1 MELSDNTLTVLK
13 NFSSINQNLMVREGK
28 TIKTISEARNV
39 LATANVSEEFP
50 KEFGIYDLSEFISV
64 LGLVD
69 VPRLSFQDE
78 YVIIGDSTGRSKVKY
93 FFSSEETLTTP
104 SKDIKMPDAEL
115 KFELTTDTLSKLK
128 RAAGALG
135 HSEFSMTAK
144 DGVLSLSVVDNQNS
158 TSNAFSIDVPA
169 DSIPEVNFNFI
180 MSISNLKII
189 AGDYKV
195 GVSSKLISEFKHKEL
210 DVTYWIAL
218 EKSST
223 YGA

>member
-1 MELSDNTLTVLK
+1 
-13 NFSSINQNLMVREGK
+13 
-28 TIKTISEARNV
+28 V

-64 LGLVD
+64 LGLFV